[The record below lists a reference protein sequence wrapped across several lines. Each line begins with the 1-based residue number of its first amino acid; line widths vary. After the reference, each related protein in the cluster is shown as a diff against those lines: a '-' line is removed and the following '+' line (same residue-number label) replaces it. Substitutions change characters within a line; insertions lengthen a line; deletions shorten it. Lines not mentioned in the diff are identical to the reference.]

1 MKVVQKK
8 NVEVKLIILKN
19 CVFERV
25 RNLIRM
31 VDNYMLDVHQD
42 TEETP
47 VKVLNSLSN
56 WDGSS
61 LSGLMWDESIENN
74 AKEVVKKIWQGANNK
89 VNDSHSQNQPES
101 SVSSLIAV
109 DLTDYLKLINE
120 IPSFKNISGSNVNK
134 SKDEEIVSSTPVIH
148 KNSDLERS

>member
-25 RNLIRM
+25 GNLIRM

-74 AKEVVKKIWQGANNK
+74 AKEVVKKNWQGANNK
-89 VNDSHSQNQPES
+89 VNDSHSQNQSES

-109 DLTDYLKLINE
+109 DLTYYLKLINE